1 MKFKV
6 GEKVRVK
13 KNLCNIE
20 GFAGGYMSGMKELEG
35 KVVTIKSLGC
45 DSAHIEECP
54 KGYTYDIR
62 AFEKIEK
69 PTKEELLS
77 MPVGTKIT
85 TDLAENNVFVK
96 YSDNNFR
103 NRESLYLSGKNDI
116 NADLTINDKDCGTKI
131 VKIEEP
137 KYETIYDAS
146 QEVKEMTV
154 AEIEKALGYPVKIVK
169 EED

>member
-13 KNLCNIE
+13 KNLCDIN
-20 GFAGGYMSGMKELEG
+20 GFVGGYMDSMKKLEG
-35 KVVTIKSLGC
+35 KIVTIHSC
-45 DSAHIEECP
+45 DCNSALIKECP
-54 KGYTYDIR
+54 HNYTYDIR
-62 AFEKIEK
+62 AFEKVEK

-103 NRESLYLSGKNDI
+103 NRQSLYLSGKNDI
-116 NADLTINDKDCGTKI
+116 NADLTINDEDCGTKI
-131 VKIEEP
+131 IKVEEP
-137 KYETIYDAS
+137 KYETIYDVS
-146 QEVKEMTV
+146 REVKEMTV